1 MVDRTTQPQGH
12 GLLARLTSGWSL
24 RRQLTAAA
32 LAAQVLIV
40 LVVGSTVLLITG
52 PQRILTLLSV
62 VEPAAVIVAMLS
74 LVALAS
80 ILNALI
86 IGAATRRI
94 TNQIYRLTALVGSQQ
109 PDRTV
114 DLLPVPNHDDELRR
128 LVIELNL
135 LLNSYH
141 EQTRELARR
150 ASTLTT
156 VNLIAATVNRTFD
169 LEDIFITALRESLNG
184 VGWDLGAIY
193 LWDERTRRLN
203 MVSFLGLTENA
214 VRQMFDCGLNE
225 GSIGQ
230 AARTQQIILVEDT
243 RRANPPPIAGMPE
256 TQVNLPLADMSGGL
270 LGVLMIGNSHR
281 TSPDV
286 EQLNLLATVAHQV
299 SMAIEK
305 THLYAQVKQ
314 HALELEGIVRE
325 RTQELAEAIEDLSV
339 ALERAHEADK
349 LKSLLLSTV
358 SHELRTPLATIKGNI
373 SLLREH
379 YREIT
384 PEMLAQQVRDIEEEA
399 DKLTELINNLLDMSR
414 IEAGM
419 LDIRREPVDLTA
431 MLDASMSAAQ
441 VRHPKHV
448 FQLQLP
454 QHLPMAFGDR
464 RRLAQ
469 IVANLLDNAAKYSS
483 PGTTVTISAAAQADT
498 IEVRVED
505 QGKGIPAEHIDRIFD
520 RFYQINISGD
530 THRHGIGLGLA
541 ICRGLVE
548 AHEGKIWVESEV
560 GVGSA
565 FTFSLPIATP
575 ERIYQGE
582 RL

>member
-12 GLLARLTSGWSL
+12 GLLARLISGWSL

-32 LAAQVLIV
+32 LAAQALIA
-40 LVVGSTVLLITG
+40 LVVGSTVLLIAG
-52 PQRILTLLSV
+52 PQRVLALLSV

-86 IGAATRRI
+86 IGAATKRI
-94 TNQIYRLTALVGSQQ
+94 TNQIYSLTAFVGSQQ
-109 PDRTV
+109 PDRTA
-114 DLLPVPNHDDELRR
+114 DLLPVPAHDDALRR

-135 LLNSYH
+135 LLSSYH

-270 LGVLMIGNSHR
+270 LGVLMIGNSHH

-384 PEMLAQQVRDIEEEA
+384 PEMLAQQVHDIEEEA
-399 DKLTELINNLLDMSR
+399 DKLTELITNLLDMSR

-419 LDIRREPVDLTA
+419 LDIQREPVDLTA

-441 VRHPKHV
+441 VRHPDHV

-483 PGTTVTISAAAQADT
+483 PGTAVTISAAAQADT

-530 THRHGIGLGLA
+530 TQRQGIGLGLA